1 MKTIFENFTK
11 KYSVSKTLRFELI
24 AREKTQEHIEKQN
37 FLNDDEKLAE
47 KYKKAKKIIDEYH
60 KNFISNKLSSF
71 TFTLEELRAYEQAY
85 QAMKKDKK
93 NIKLIND
100 FASRQDDLRKRIAKE
115 LQEDNYLYAKE
126 GEKKKFIKQNLIKW
140 LENHA
145 ISISGIPEPKAI
157 INDFENWTN
166 YFSGFNDNRKN
177 IYSEKRIGTSI
188 GYRLVHDNLPK
199 YLENI
204 KRFNKAKT
212 AGVNFSNVEKTYR
225 VKLDEVFS
233 LEHFNKCLTQKGIDE
248 YNLIRGG
255 QSKKGNN
262 KEQGINETINLHVQ
276 QLHRKLERATDDDKK
291 DLADKIKYIKSCL
304 LEELYKQIL
313 SDRSQLS
320 FRLDSI
326 KNDGELCRQ
335 IEHIFHTDNEN
346 NLWGKKEN
354 VVRDTGEKTESDFN
368 ISEAIKKVVQ
378 AFKEADPGQL
388 YIRNKSSNAIT
399 EISQHLFG
407 NWSLITRSLNYYAEK
422 IIFPNPEKK
431 KETAKQKVD
440 REKKCEGWL
449 KDTTY
454 FSFAEIHT
462 ALEIFFQQYSDEELR
477 DEKKENNEE
486 EQGITKA
493 VKEIALGKPL
503 FSYFKELKISKKNEK
518 TNKFEKKELLKQ
530 IKESYPAAQKVFE
543 QYGDVEEELLK
554 NKKDIEVRVVK
565 NYLDALM
572 DLQHYFKPLYVTLT
586 PKDEKNQE
594 EIFEKDNGFYDDFD
608 PLFNVLDQ
616 IVPLYNQVRNY
627 LTKKPFS
634 IEKYKLNFG
643 HHSLLGGFVDS
654 YTDSDNATQ
663 YGAYLFRKKH
673 QRYDA
678 YEYFL
683 GISTDAK
690 LFRCHLQ
697 NDISENDKSEYERLE
712 YYQPKSTT
720 FFSDEYSNKNK
731 QKIMDCL
738 LRKVETKIEKTS
750 NGNSDLDEFL
760 GKLRD
765 ADTPG
770 KHIEIIKK
778 QKEFINILYEKEVE
792 EIFNEAIAEMK
803 NFTIKYVERNPQLIE
818 VQDKPYAGCEGFTAI
833 IRDLQKIAKENKV
846 FNYFPVS
853 ENEFNEACNR
863 ETKPLLFFKITNK
876 DLSYYEKAS
885 QGLRKKEIG
894 TKNLHTLYFE
904 QLLSGEQ
911 QVIDIG
917 KGEIFH
923 RRKTP
928 FYEPIIHRKNELI
941 LCRTYNEDGNQKT
954 VPDDIYKELSLFYK
968 GNIQED
974 KLSDASKK
982 LKNLVK
988 ANKFDYEIKKDKR
1001 YTEDKY
1007 LFHLSINLN
1016 FDKSPNL
1023 EKFNDSVNDSL
1034 KHYENVKILGIDRG
1048 ERHLIY
1054 YTLIDD
1060 KGNILKDENGNYL
1073 QGSLNNPTGKKDY
1086 RDLLDKR
1093 EGERDK
1099 DRKAWNTIDR
1109 IKDLKEGYLS
1119 QVVHNI
1125 ALLMIKYNAI
1135 VAFEDLNFGFKRGRM
1150 KVEKQVYQ
1158 KLEKMLIDKLNYL
1171 VFKNVSPEK
1180 PGGLL
1185 NAFQIT
1191 APFKSFKA
1199 MGKQTG
1205 FIFYVP
1211 AYHTSKICPLTGFTD
1226 LLYPNYETVK
1236 KSREFFE
1243 KFEVIRFNRQ
1253 ANYFEFE
1260 IKDYDAFNPKAEDTK
1275 QDWTICTRGLRLD
1288 TYRNPKK
1295 NNNWDTQEVDLT
1307 KELQNLMQSQGIQF
1321 IDGKCIK
1328 EEICRQSD
1336 SQFFKRL
1343 MKLLKLTLQIRN
1355 SRVNSYEDWIIS
1367 PVRVR
1372 GKIFDSRDADESMPQ
1387 NADANGAYHI
1397 ALKGLWCLQQIQE
1410 AKDLK
1415 KVNLAISNKEWLQ
1428 FVQDR
1433 PFAK

>member
-1 MKTIFENFTK
+1 MKTIFDDFTK
-11 KYSVSKTLRFELI
+11 KYSVSKTLRFGLI
-24 AREKTQEHIEKQN
+24 PQGKTKEHIKSQK
-37 FLNDDEKLAE
+37 FLEDDEDLAK
-47 KYKKAKKIIDEYH
+47 KYKQAKKIIDEYH
-60 KNFISNKLSSF
+60 KEFISNKLSSF
-71 TFTLEELRAYEQAY
+71 AFTPKELRVYEQAY

-93 NIKLIND
+93 NTILIQD

-115 LQEDNYLYAKE
+115 LQEDNYLYAKD

-140 LENHA
+140 LEKN
-145 ISISGIPEPKAI
+145 SISLSEITDPKTI
-157 INDFENWTN
+157 IKGFNDWTN

-177 IYSEKRIGTSI
+177 IYTEKRIGASI
-188 GYRLVHDNLPK
+188 GYRLIHDNLPK
-199 YLENI
+199 FLENI
-204 KRFNKAKT
+204 NRYNKAKT
-212 AGVNFSNVEKTYR
+212 AGVNFNNVEKTYKI
-225 VKLDEVFS
+225 KLDDVFVQ
-233 LEHFNKCLTQKGIDE
+233 EHFNKCLTQRGIDE

-255 QSKKGNN
+255 QSKKGSN

-276 QLHRKLERATDDDKK
+276 QLQRKLERAADEDKK
-291 DLADKIKYIKSCL
+291 ELTDKIKYIKSCL

-335 IEHIFHTDNEN
+335 IEHIFHLDNLG
-346 NLWGKKEN
+346 NLWGKQESVDK
-354 VVRDTGEKTESDFN
+354 DTGEKKESDFN
-368 ISEAIKKVVQ
+368 ISAAIEKVFQ
-378 AFKEADPGQL
+378 DFNDADPEHL
-388 YIRNKSSNAIT
+388 YIKNKSSNALT
-399 EISQHLFG
+399 EISRHLFG
-407 NWSLITRSLNYYAEK
+407 NWSLITRSINYYAGIK
-422 IIFPNPEKK
+422 VFPKPDKK
-431 KETAKQKVD
+431 EETAKQKNE

-449 KDTTY
+449 KDTAY
-454 FSFAEIHT
+454 FSFAEIHA
-462 ALEIFFQQYSDEELR
+462 ALELFFEQYSDKELR
-477 DEKKENNEE
+477 DEKKGNNEK
-486 EQGITKA
+486 EQGITIA
-493 VKEIALGKPL
+493 MKEIALSKPL
-503 FSYFKELKISKKNEK
+503 FSYFKKQKISKKNEE
-518 TNKFEKKELLKQ
+518 TNEFEEIEPLKQ
-530 IKESYPAAQKVFE
+530 IKESYSAAQKVFE
-543 QYGDVEEELLK
+543 EYIDVEEELLK
-554 NKKDIEVRVVK
+554 SKKDSEVRIIK
-565 NYLDALM
+565 NYLDAVM
-572 DLQHYFKPLYVTLT
+572 DLHHYFKPLYVKLA
-586 PKDEKNQE
+586 PKDEKKQE

-616 IVPLYNQVRNY
+616 IVPLYNQARNY

-643 HHSLLGGFVDS
+643 HHGLLGGFVDS

-673 QRYDA
+673 QLYDA

-683 GISTDAK
+683 GVSTDAK

-697 NDISENDKSEYERLE
+697 NDISEHDKSKYERLE

-720 FFSDEYSNKNK
+720 FFSDEYSSKNK

-738 LRKVETKIEKTS
+738 LSKVETKIEKTS
-750 NGNSDLDEFL
+750 NGNSNLDEFL
-760 GKLRD
+760 KKLRE
-765 ADTPG
+765 AGTPG
-770 KHIEIIKK
+770 KQIEIISK
-778 QKEFINILYEKEVE
+778 QEEFIKILHENEVE
-792 EIFNEAIAEMK
+792 KIFNEAIAEMK
-803 NFTIKYVERNPQLIE
+803 SFIIKYDKRNPQLNE
-818 VQDKPYAGCEGFTAI
+818 VQEKKYSGCEGFTEI
-833 IRDLQKIAKENKV
+833 IKDLQKIAKENRV

-853 ENEFNEACNR
+853 EIEFNEACNR
-863 ETKPLLFFKITNK
+863 NSNAKPLLFFKITNK
-876 DLSYYEKAS
+876 DLSYYEKAA

-894 TKNLHTLYFE
+894 SKNLHTLYFE

-917 KGEIFH
+917 KGEVFH

-928 FYEPIIHRKNELI
+928 FYEPVIHEKNKLI
-941 LCRTYNEDGNQKT
+941 LCRTYKEDGKLKT
-954 VPDDIYKELSLFYK
+954 LPDDIYNELSLFYK
-968 GNIQED
+968 GNIPEE
-974 KLSDASKK
+974 KLSTASKR

-988 ANKFDYEIKKDKR
+988 ANKFNYDIMKDKR

-1016 FDKSPNL
+1016 FDKPPKL
-1023 EKFNDSVNDSL
+1023 EKFNDSVNNSL
-1034 KHYENVKILGIDRG
+1034 SHNNNVKILGIDRG
-1048 ERHLIY
+1048 ERHLAY

-1060 KGNILKDENGNYL
+1060 KGNILKDEHGNYL

-1086 RDLLDKR
+1086 QDLLDKR

-1099 DRKAWNTIDR
+1099 ARKAWNTIDR

-1125 ALLMIKYNAI
+1125 ASLMIKYNAI
-1135 VAFEDLNFGFKRGRM
+1135 VALEDLNFGFKRGRM

-1171 VFKNVSPEK
+1171 VFKNKKPEE
-1180 PGGLL
+1180 PGGLMK
-1185 NAFQIT
+1185 AFQLT

-1211 AYHTSKICPLTGFTD
+1211 AYHTSKICPATGFAD
-1226 LLYPNYETVK
+1226 LLYPHYETVD
-1236 KSREFFE
+1236 KSQKYFA
-1243 KFEVIRFNRQ
+1243 KFETIRFNQQ
-1253 ANYFEFE
+1253 ANYFEFK

-1307 KELQNLMQSQGIQF
+1307 KELQNLLVGIQF

-1343 MKLLKLTLQIRN
+1343 IKLLKLTLQIRN
-1355 SRVNSYEDWIIS
+1355 SRVNSDEDWIIS
-1367 PVRVR
+1367 PVRVQ
-1372 GKIFDSRDADESMPQ
+1372 GKIFDSREADASMPQ

-1397 ALKGLWCLQQIQE
+1397 ALKGLWCLRQIRDV
-1410 AKDLK
+1410 KDLK

-1433 PFAK
+1433 PFEK